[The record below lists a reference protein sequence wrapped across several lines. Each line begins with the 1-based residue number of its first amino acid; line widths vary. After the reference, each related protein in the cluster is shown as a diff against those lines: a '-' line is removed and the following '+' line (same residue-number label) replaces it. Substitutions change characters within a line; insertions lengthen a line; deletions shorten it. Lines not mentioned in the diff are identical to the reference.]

1 MTQTLL
7 MIAVAELFESPTN
20 PRKTFKQSSLE
31 ELAES
36 LKQNGLLHPIVA
48 RPRAEGGYEVV
59 TGARRTRAAKIA
71 GLVDVPVTV
80 RDYTDDEVLE
90 IQIIEN
96 SQREDVD
103 PLEEAY
109 GYRALIDKGLYD
121 PITLASKVAKSLDT
135 IHRRLALSRLD
146 PEVAAYMTECH
157 APLSAMELVA
167 TLADTDDQAVAAK
180 WWHSDTWF
188 HGTKTYAAFKM
199 YVAREFLTELERAIF
214 ALDDPTLNPDMGPCA
229 TCQFNTG
236 SSTSLFPDGSEE
248 SRCLKTSCFRG
259 KTKTFFDR
267 KIEDAKARGLAI
279 LSLEWSTRIKDALPR
294 EEWDESKAKDAERG
308 FIVETWDTKKMF
320 TEVTFKRKPKRSTSS
335 GSSSGSYEKPKVDQA
350 QRRETL
356 RLLRAEMIS
365 RRTVFD
371 EVLRQFD
378 GDPEETCEAL
388 TTPEFWRAIAVN
400 SVLVGG
406 KHTLQLYDTKDP
418 VTGRH
423 PGHEFRSE
431 EIGLKA
437 SWHSIKLKDI
447 DKMSDSFAMAVRTLF
462 ISLTSHEIH
471 VGEGNNYQP
480 FVLMA
485 AVDALKIDID
495 HIRKEAD
502 WSTLSKKAQKERL
515 KAEKEAS
522 KPPAEEKPKKGKKAK
537 AEPVAE
543 VTEEPPAETKPK
555 RSRKKKTDNTEGG
568 GSGE

>member
-1 MTQTLL
+1 MTPTLL
-7 MIAVAELFESPTN
+7 LIAVAELHESPTN
-20 PRKTFKQSSLE
+20 PRKTFKQSSLD

-59 TGARRTRAAKIA
+59 TGARRTRAARIA

-80 RDYTDDEVLE
+80 REYTDDQVLE

-109 GYRALIDKGLYD
+109 GYRALVDRGLYD
-121 PITLASKVAKSLDT
+121 AAGLASKVSKSIDT

-146 PEVAAYMTECH
+146 PKVAADMTEVG
-157 APLSAMELVA
+157 APLVAMELVA
-167 TLADTDDQAVAAK
+167 TLADIDDQAVAGK
-180 WWHSDTWF
+180 WWHPDTWF

-214 ALDDPTLNPDMGPCA
+214 DLEDATLNPDMGPCA
-229 TCQFNTG
+229 SCQFNTG
-236 SSTSLFPDGSEE
+236 STTSLFPDGTEE
-248 SRCLKTSCFRG
+248 SRCLKPSCFRA
-259 KTKTFFDR
+259 KSHTFFDR
-267 KIEDAKARGLAI
+267 KIEDAKARGLTI

-294 EEWDESKAKDAERG
+294 EEWDESKAKDAEKG

-335 GSSSGSYEKPKVDQA
+335 GSSSGGYERPKVDQA

-388 TTPEFWRAIAVN
+388 TTPEFWRAIAVT
-400 SVLVGG
+400 SCLVGG
-406 KHTLQLYDTKDP
+406 KHPVQIYETRDP

-423 PGHEFRSE
+423 PGHDFRAE
-431 EIGLKA
+431 EIGLKT

-447 DKMSDSFAMAVRTLF
+447 EKMDDSFPMAVRTLF
-462 ISLTSHEIH
+462 IAKTYHEIH

-485 AVDALKIDID
+485 AVDALKIDLD

-502 WSTLSKKAQKERL
+502 WSTLSKKAQRERL
-515 KAEKEAS
+515 KAEKDAAA
-522 KPPAEEKPKKGKKAK
+522 PATEEKPKKAKGKKEAK
-537 AEPVAE
+537 VETEPTAEA
-543 VTEEPPAETKPK
+543 PAETKPK
-555 RSRKKKTDNTEGG
+555 RARKKKDTEGG
-568 GSGE
+568 GEAE